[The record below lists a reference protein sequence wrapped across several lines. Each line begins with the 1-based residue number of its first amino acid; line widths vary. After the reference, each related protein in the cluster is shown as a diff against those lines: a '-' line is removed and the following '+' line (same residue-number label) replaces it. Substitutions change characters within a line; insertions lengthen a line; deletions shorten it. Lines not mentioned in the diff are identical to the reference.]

1 MSGNPRKVIDRARL
15 NERQLSLLKR
25 VAEGDDLSGD
35 ESLGDRASAYA
46 LSNRGLIKTS
56 KRGGVFTAAIT
67 GPGRAR
73 IASEQA
79 AAEAQ
84 QPRRSAGSGAPS
96 ASKRRA
102 PDATVEIAN
111 ARAAQAKELMAK
123 LSVQSTFRV
132 VQPTEDE
139 LATWRKVVDFAKRNG
154 FVPEGK
160 RLEKNITSRKD
171 LAIMLLDGAHPNTKP
186 ATPSAGM
193 PTVRVPETL
202 RACHPVVAKLR
213 DDERRLLMPK
223 LQRRRCLLIL
233 QAVAAEAQRRGH
245 RVKDEPV
252 ATDRRAYY
260 GDSVRARDGAIR
272 VEVDGH
278 GFAVRVSQVSP
289 NSENPERSEA
299 LVIEVPSYRVSNRQT
314 KWPDGKRRKVED
326 VLDLII
332 PELETQAAEA
342 KQRKIDEERAK
353 AERRANWEK
362 AMTRA
367 KAAAATAYK
376 AKILNQQVEN
386 WRRAATLREYC
397 DALADRIAQA
407 EHGEEQVDDATLAW
421 ANWITEYTA
430 TIDPLTS
437 IPRMPD
443 APEPSPEDLKPF
455 LGKWSPYGPEE
466 SNYGYGWRS

>member
-1 MSGNPRKVIDRARL
+1 MIDRARL

-25 VAEGDDLSGD
+25 IAEGDDLSGD

-46 LSNRGLIKTS
+46 LSNRGLITTS

-67 GPGRAR
+67 GAGRAR
-73 IASEQA
+73 IASDQS
-79 AAEAQ
+79 AAESQ
-84 QPRRSAGSGAPS
+84 RPRRSAESEVPS

-111 ARAAQAKELMAK
+111 TRAAQAKELMAK
-123 LSVQSTFRV
+123 LSVESTFTIA
-132 VQPTEDE
+132 QPTAED

-160 RLEKNITSRKD
+160 RLEKNMTWRKD
-171 LAIMLLDGAHPNTKP
+171 LEITLLDGVHPNTKL
-186 ATPSAGM
+186 ATPSAET

-223 LQRRRCLLIL
+223 PQRRRCLLIL

-252 ATDRRAYY
+252 AMDRYAYY
-260 GDSVRARDGAIR
+260 GEGVRARDGAIR

-289 NSENPERSEA
+289 NSENLERSEA
-299 LVIEVPSYRVSNRQT
+299 LVIEVPRFHVQGRQT

-332 PELETQAAEA
+332 PEVETQAAEA

-353 AERRANWEK
+353 AERRANWER

-386 WRRAATLREYC
+386 WRMATTLREYC

-407 EHGEEQVDDATLAW
+407 QHDEGQVDDATLAW
-421 ANWITEYTA
+421 AEWIAEYTA
-430 TIDPLTS
+430 AIDPLTS
-437 IPRMPD
+437 TPKMPD
-443 APEPSPEDLKPF
+443 VPEPSPEDLKPF

-466 SNYGYGWRS
+466 STYGYGWRS